1 MCKNQTNFDSIKSID
16 NSHGTTYTTCNTGEN
31 CITLLLTS
39 KKVLELLRLFDF
51 SAFFV
56 FKNMLTGLSVIPGGG
71 NM

>member
-31 CITLLLTS
+31 CIKLLSIS

-51 SAFFV
+51 SAFFM
-56 FKNMLTGLSVIPGGG
+56 FENTLTGSSVISGGG
-71 NM
+71 DM

>member
-31 CITLLLTS
+31 CITLLSIS

-51 SAFFV
+51 SVFFV
-56 FKNMLTGLSVIPGGG
+56 LKSILTGLSVIPGDG